1 MISSVIR
8 APTIEKN
15 HLEFWGDLLDETNEK
30 ETIREIPNTN
40 KKNAEDDDEGHKG
53 TTERDELNI
62 SYWLYQEGVTGPWQN
77 PPGLSR
83 EFRPSGSL

>member
-1 MISSVIR
+1 MTR
-8 APTIEKN
+8 
-15 HLEFWGDLLDETNEK
+15 LEFWGDLLDETNEK

-62 SYWLYQEGVTGPWQN
+62 SYWLHWSLAKSTSPFTRVSSIWIIVTPAATGRIPWTV
-77 PPGLSR
+77 R
-83 EFRPSGSL
+83 